1 MDIMNELHVLALGS
15 RLKRLSD
22 CIMQDVTTIYK
33 KQNVDFEP
41 RWFTCFYTLYH
52 YSPIAVTE
60 ISKKLGVSHVA
71 VNHMLKGLQKKDLIC
86 SQTGKKDKR
95 KRMISLTEKGK
106 QLYPKLQPI
115 WRNLESSV
123 HKYIMEIEYDVIDVL
138 KRMEESMAQKGLVE
152 RFCEEEKQSQLD
164 SVNIIDYKAQHKD
177 YFRDINLRWIE
188 KYFHVED
195 LDYQVLTNPE
205 TEILKCGGHIFM
217 AEYNGEI
224 VGTCALLKESEDCF
238 ELAKMGVDEKA
249 QGKQIGK
256 KLALAA
262 IDRAR
267 ELGAKAVVLETNS
280 KLIPATN
287 LYRRLGF
294 VMDMNKQGHYQRG
307 DVMMRLEL

>member
-1 MDIMNELHVLALGS
+1 MNELHVLALGS

-33 KQNVDFEP
+33 TQNVDFEP

-52 YSPIAVTE
+52 YSPISVTE

-71 VNHMLKGLQKKDLIC
+71 VNHMLKGLQKKDLVC
-86 SQTGKKDKR
+86 SQTDEKDKR
-95 KRMISLTEKGK
+95 KRLVSLSKKGK
-106 QLYPKLQPI
+106 EIYPKLQPV
-115 WRNLESSV
+115 WKNLESTV
-123 HKYIMEIEYDVIDVL
+123 HKFVMEIEYDVIDVL
-138 KRMEESMAQKGLVE
+138 KKMEESMAQKSLVE
-152 RFCEEEKQSQLD
+152 RFSEEEKQSQLD
-164 SVNIIDYKAQHKD
+164 SVKIIDYKPQHQK

-195 LDYQVLTNPE
+195 LDYQVLNNPE
-205 TEILKCGGHIFM
+205 KEILERGGHIFM
-217 AEYNGEI
+217 AEYDNKI
-224 VGTCALLKESEDCF
+224 VGTCALLKENDACF

-256 KLALAA
+256 KLAVAA
-262 IDRAR
+262 INRAK
-267 ELGAKAVVLETNS
+267 ELGAKSVVLETNS

-307 DVMMRLEL
+307 DIMMRLEL